1 MVVGLSLYLVLC
13 GIVSKAIT
21 RDFELDSR
29 HTAPYLETCRTNSA
43 ASLKR
48 GRGTMVTDGRLEVLA
63 LVYQRLGTSL
73 RVVGLFSRTSTD

>member
-1 MVVGLSLYLVLC
+1 MVVGLSLYLILC
-13 GIVSKAIT
+13 GIVSNAIT
-21 RDFELDSR
+21 RDFGLESS

-63 LVYQRLGTSL
+63 LVSQRLGTSL
-73 RVVGLFSRTSTD
+73 HVVGLFSRAFTD